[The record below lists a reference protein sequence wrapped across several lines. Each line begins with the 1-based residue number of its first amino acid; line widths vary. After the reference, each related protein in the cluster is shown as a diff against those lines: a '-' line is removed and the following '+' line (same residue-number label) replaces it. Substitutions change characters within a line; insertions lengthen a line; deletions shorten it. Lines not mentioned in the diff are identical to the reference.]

1 MGRLWKVSH
10 KDVPV
15 VSSFSSAYSLDE
27 PFVPNDFA
35 EDDSYP
41 MSPVVIYVFPFLF
54 ILLLVFTFSLFNFL
68 WLSFLFRNSED
79 DGNFDRALF
88 EFYMNHVRAILF
100 TCSSCFHMFALTVLF
115 FFVWF
120 LFF

>member
-1 MGRLWKVSH
+1 MSIWNLLPLVGALVFYPYECVILLVVFCVVRSGEKVFDFHWIFEMGRLWKVSH

-41 MSPVVIYVFPFLF
+41 MSPEL
-54 ILLLVFTFSLFNFL
+54 
-68 WLSFLFRNSED
+68 SED

-88 EFYMNHVRAILF
+88 EFYMNHELRRSFCDL
-100 TCSSCFHMFALTVLF
+100 L
-115 FFVWF
+115 
-120 LFF
+120 